1 MLADTYY
8 MKRVIHKIT
17 RERHRQESLIQTGKI
32 IGDVKDPEEED
43 TLKLAI
49 LAEEF
54 GEVANAVLESDR
66 GNRSTREHMLL
77 ELIQVAAVACAWAES
92 MERELHE

>member
-1 MLADTYY
+1 MLANTYY

-17 RERHRQESLIQTGKI
+17 KERHRQESMIQSGKI
-32 IGDVKDPEEED
+32 FGDVKDPEEPEP
-43 TLKLAI
+43 LKLTI

-66 GNRSTREHMLL
+66 SNRSSREHMLT
-77 ELIQVAAVACAWAES
+77 ELIQVAAVACAWAEAL
-92 MERELHE
+92 ETELNE